1 MSKRFL
7 DLPTVSSVS
16 SDDYLAIDGSSGTR
30 KITPENIV
38 GNSAVAQRL
47 EGHIA
52 DANNV
57 IDGLQT
63 NMGEAQSD
71 IEELK
76 NFVNVFVADVDESVQ
91 AWLDDHPE
99 ATTTVQDGA
108 ITETKLA
115 PALKLKTIK
124 DYVTP
129 EMFGAVGDGVTD
141 DTQAFKNMLA
151 SGKDMIIIPDG
162 NYYISDTLVFPTG
175 KDVTCIGLLVF
186 HNVTTAVVL
195 GNASI
200 NKFNIRSLRISSS
213 SFDETSIGIKIIACI
228 ESNFSNLFA
237 NLFGTNIYVSGE
249 SGANAYNTFINPIA
263 TRGKYNFKVYGPELS
278 KHCNEN
284 YIFGGRLFASS
295 NTVRQMSIEGSAA
308 SWSVFGLSAEGAGE
322 CAVYCDSAYC
332 VFNQIRTEG
341 TWSVAGIVLGENSDR
356 CRVFSTR
363 YDATIQDNGT
373 YNSYFTN
380 RMGSKLITST
390 QNVPAL
396 TLQTE
401 LIGSLYDV
409 FKVII
414 GGYERFKIDGAGKAI
429 THIAWITQSGYAF
442 KPFKIGNNVFW
453 IVNGIL
459 WTKNSD
465 PESET
470 DGYPVGREYR
480 AYTSSPVDVLTPKFI
495 GDEVLDTRNK
505 IWYKAV
511 GTEKADWVALN

>member
-1 MSKRFL
+1 MADELNLKRIIELQQKTTPEEGDSFAV
-7 DLPTVSSVS
+7 DNPN
-16 SDDYLAIDGSSGTR
+16 SGTNR
-30 KITPENIV
+30 ITIENLLDPTFSSNLKAAPAEETKKKIDEVMDVFAAGIDE
-38 GNSAVAQRL
+38 AV
-47 EGHIA
+47 
-52 DANNV
+52 DN
-57 IDGLQT
+57 
-63 NMGEAQSD
+63 
-71 IEELK
+71 
-76 NFVNVFVADVDESVQ
+76 
-91 AWLDDHPE
+91 WLDQHPE
-99 ATTTVQDGA
+99 ATTTVEDGS
-108 ITETKLA
+108 ITELKFTES
-115 PALKLKTIK
+115 LKLKTVK

-129 EMFGAVGDGVTD
+129 QMYGAVGDGVTD

-195 GNASI
+195 GNTSI
-200 NKFNIRSLRISSS
+200 NKFNIHSLRISSS

-249 SGANAYNTFINPIA
+249 SGANAYNTFINPVA
-263 TRGKYNFKVYGPELS
+263 TRGKYNFKVYGPELI

-284 YIFGGRLFASS
+284 YIFGGRLFASD
-295 NTVRQMSIEGSAA
+295 NTVRQMSIEGSAS
-308 SWSVFGLSAEGAGE
+308 SWNVFGLSAEGAGE

-373 YNSYFTN
+373 YNSYITN
-380 RMGSKLITST
+380 RMGSKLVTST
-390 QNVPAL
+390 QNIPAL
-396 TLQTE
+396 TLETNNV
-401 LIGSLYDV
+401 GSAYDV
-409 FKVII
+409 FKIII
-414 GGYERFKIDGAGKAI
+414 GGNERFRVDGAGNAYI
-429 THIAWITQSGYAF
+429 NIVRITQSTWAF

-453 IVNGIL
+453 IYGGML
-459 WTKNSD
+459 WTKSSD

-470 DGYPVGREYR
+470 DGTPVGREYR